1 MKTHRMSKT
10 RFYKIWKGIFTR
22 CYNKNYKL
30 YKDYGGRGIIVCEKW
45 HKFENFRDDML
56 SSYDDSKSIERV
68 DNDGIYEP
76 ENCKWATRQE
86 QNRNKR
92 MHKLTREKVY
102 EIREQYE
109 KGEYGIG
116 VILSKKYKV
125 TPAVISEI
133 VNKKSNYANY

>member
-1 MKTHRMSKT
+1 MSKT

-30 YKDYGGRGIIVCEKW
+30 FKDYGGRGIKVSDEW

-56 SSYDDSKSIERV
+56 AEYKDDLSIERI
-68 DNDGIYEP
+68 DNNGNYCK
-76 ENCKWATRQE
+76 ENCRWATKEE

-92 MHKLTREKVY
+92 MHKLTRDKVI
-102 EIREQYE
+102 EIRDKY
-109 KGEYGIG
+109 EYGKG
-116 VILSKKYKV
+116 RMLSKEYGV

-133 VNKKSNYANY
+133 VNKKRNYANY